1 MKQLGMTKT
10 LKTSF
15 EEALAKVTAALKEEG
30 FGVLTEIDVKETL
43 KKKIDADI
51 RRYRILG
58 ACNPK
63 FAHRALSQD
72 LQMGLMMPCNVV
84 VHEGDS
90 AGETVVR
97 AIDPMQT
104 LGTTGDAK
112 LDGLAQEVRAA
123 LARAIE
129 KT

>member
-1 MKQLGMTKT
+1 MKQLGMSKT
-10 LKTSF
+10 LKTGF
-15 EEALAKVTAALKEEG
+15 DEAVAKVTAALKAEG
-30 FGVLTEIDVKETL
+30 FGVLTEIDVKDTL

-63 FAHRALSQD
+63 FAHRALTQD

-84 VHEGDS
+84 VHEGDA

-104 LGTTGDAK
+104 LGATGEAPIDA
-112 LDGLAQEVRAA
+112 LAEEVRQA

-129 KT
+129 NT